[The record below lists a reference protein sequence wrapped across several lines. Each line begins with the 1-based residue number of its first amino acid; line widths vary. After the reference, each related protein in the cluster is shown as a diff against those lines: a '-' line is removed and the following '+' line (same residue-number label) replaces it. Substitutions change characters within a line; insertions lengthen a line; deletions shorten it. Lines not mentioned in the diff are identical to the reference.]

1 MHRLR
6 AKVLGVQ
13 LHGEK
18 QLQCS
23 SKEVKA
29 SESKGVRYQGKTRV
43 LSILAEVLL
52 DAAGCCTKQRVGK
65 ISETNLLGCRMEVVL
80 QLRLW
85 SSSSSCMIRRCSY
98 FGGLYGESHICCLV
112 NAANA
117 SCLPDIL
124 IFEGILNLCRTVE
137 SWLSQPCLQGEKP
150 PHPLLQSLGSSFFHW
165 LDFSWIFH
173 SSGGFFSF
181 SFFNKY
187 CNFYQS
193 LYYRRLSACP
203 ETSTSPPPRFKH
215 GVASITTCLP

>member
-1 MHRLR
+1 
-6 AKVLGVQ
+6 
-13 LHGEK
+13 
-18 QLQCS
+18 
-23 SKEVKA
+23 
-29 SESKGVRYQGKTRV
+29 
-43 LSILAEVLL
+43 
-52 DAAGCCTKQRVGK
+52 
-65 ISETNLLGCRMEVVL
+65 MEVVL

-85 SSSSSCMIRRCSY
+85 SSFSSCMIRRCSY
-98 FGGLYGESHICCLV
+98 FGGLYGESHVCCLV

-165 LDFSWIFH
+165 LDFSWVFH

-187 CNFYQS
+187 CIFCQS
-193 LYYRRLSACP
+193 LYCWRLSASP
-203 ETSTSPPPRFKH
+203 GTSTSPPPRFKH
-215 GVASITTCLP
+215 GFASITTRLPWKMLQCLFGQISLWCGSIQQFLRKSVFSPFLLLTLVHPWQVLWLLLTFVKLLPSG